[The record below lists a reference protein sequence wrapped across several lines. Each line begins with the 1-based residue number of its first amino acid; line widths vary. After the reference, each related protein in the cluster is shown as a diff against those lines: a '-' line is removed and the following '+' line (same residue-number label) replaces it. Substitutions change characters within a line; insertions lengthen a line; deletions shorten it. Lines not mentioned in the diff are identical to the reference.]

1 MNKLAIITVDFNGHP
16 DTLALLESLRGLEWD
31 GEMKVIVVDNGSRE
45 PLKDLPKDV
54 ELIQTGINLGFAGG
68 YNRGLRFAY
77 QWGADYFLIINN
89 DTLVEDKNMAVT
101 LSRVLAKKLA
111 GAVSP
116 KILFAPG
123 FEFFKER
130 YKEKDKGKVIW
141 YAGGAFDWKNV
152 MGVHRGIDEVDRG
165 QYDRVEKI
173 NFISGCCV
181 MVAREVFSKVGYLD
195 ERMFAYFEDAD
206 WMRRMGTAG
215 YKLYYCGKTEIYH
228 KVSQT
233 AGVGSPMTDYLITRN
248 RIAFAM
254 KYAPLRTRLAIL
266 RQALGFLLFGRKT
279 QRKGVVDWLSGKWG
293 YPTEAPEKIYF
304 PVKLSIGI
312 VNYKTLDLT
321 RKLFKSIY
329 SQPAEIT
336 ENLEVILLDN
346 ASVDGCKDMAE
357 KEFPQV
363 KFIQNEV
370 NNGFAGGYNQTID
383 FSRGE
388 YYLML
393 NSDIEALPGSLE
405 KMLRTE
411 EKMGGDAV
419 LAGKLLL
426 PDGTIQKSCFKL
438 PTITG
443 AIKEYFF
450 GVKGAYSM
458 YLPKGVKETRVEGA
472 VMASFLIPWKI
483 INKVG
488 KLAEGS
494 FMYFEDIEYCRRLK
508 EAEVPV
514 YFCPQATFTHRL
526 GAASK
531 KIRLEKAQQYQRKGE
546 VFYHG
551 RIKYVLFWLIYKIIA
566 GKRKLKSLIIKH

>member
-1 MNKLAIITVDFNGHP
+1 
-16 DTLALLESLRGLEWD
+16 
-31 GEMKVIVVDNGSRE
+31 
-45 PLKDLPKDV
+45 
-54 ELIQTGINLGFAGG
+54 
-68 YNRGLRFAY
+68 
-77 QWGADYFLIINN
+77 
-89 DTLVEDKNMAVT
+89 
-101 LSRVLAKKLA
+101 
-111 GAVSP
+111 
-116 KILFAPG
+116 
-123 FEFFKER
+123 
-130 YKEKDKGKVIW
+130 
-141 YAGGAFDWKNV
+141 
-152 MGVHRGIDEVDRG
+152 
-165 QYDRVEKI
+165 
-173 NFISGCCV
+173 
-181 MVAREVFSKVGYLD
+181 
-195 ERMFAYFEDAD
+195 
-206 WMRRMGTAG
+206 
-215 YKLYYCGKTEIYH
+215 
-228 KVSQT
+228 
-233 AGVGSPMTDYLITRN
+233 MTDYLITRN

-293 YPTEAPEKIYF
+293 YSTEAPEKIYF

-321 RKLFKSIY
+321 RKLLKSIY

-458 YLPKGVKETRVEGA
+458 YMPKGVKETRVEGA